1 MRFVKIYDTT
11 LRDGAQ
17 AEDISFILDDKLR
30 IAKRLDDLGVHYIEG
45 GWPGTN
51 PKDDAFFKAVKTMR
65 FSIAK
70 VAAFGSTRKKGI
82 AAENDELAQD
92 AGGRRDRGDHHLREI
107 VGYPRAGGARVLPR
121 GEPGHDRRYARVTC
135 GPRTRELFYDA
146 EHFFDGF
153 VADTDYALATL
164 SAAAG
169 AGADCIVLC
178 DTNGGMMPW
187 QIREIIG
194 RVRETVSL
202 PLGIHC
208 HNDNGLAVANSLF
221 AVEMG
226 IDQVQ
231 GTLNGYGERCGNAN
245 LCTIIPNLKIKMDIE
260 CISDKQLA
268 RLKEVSR
275 FVDDMANRVP
285 DKHGPYV
292 GESAFAHKGGIH
304 ASAVTKNPLTYEHI
318 DPALVGNEQRILVSD
333 QSGHSNIRF
342 KAKQLGIN
350 LSTEDEKT
358 KLLVKSI
365 KEMESRGYQFEG
377 ADASFELLV
386 NRGLGRY
393 KPSFRLRGFR
403 IIVERRTGDKEPLSE
418 ATIMIDVDGR
428 VEHTAATG
436 NGPVNAL
443 DNAIRKALEK
453 FYPEL
458 ADMRLLD
465 YKVRV
470 ITTEDGTAATV
481 RVLIESGDKE
491 DTWETVGVHP
501 NIIQAS
507 WNALVD
513 SIEYKLL
520 KDEKKRRAREGR

>member
-17 AEDISFILDDKLR
+17 AEDITFILDDRLR
-30 IAKRLDDLGVHYIEG
+30 IAKRLDDLGIHYIEG

-51 PKDDAFFKAVKTMR
+51 PKADAFFKAVKTMR

-70 VAAFGSTRKKGI
+70 VAAFGSTRRKGI
-82 AAENDELAQD
+82 TPQNDDLIKAIVSAETEVITIFGKSWDVHVREALGCSLEENLAMI
-92 AGGRRDRGDHHLREI
+92 GDTLAFLR
-107 VGYPRAGGARVLPR
+107 PK
-121 GEPGHDRRYARVTC
+121 
-135 GPRTRELFYDA
+135 TRELFYDA

-153 VADTDYALATL
+153 TADPDYALATL
-164 SAAAG
+164 AAAAG
-169 AGADCIVLC
+169 AGVDCIILC

-187 QIREIIG
+187 QIREIMG
-194 RVRETVSL
+194 RVKKEINL

-208 HNDNGLAVANSLF
+208 HNDNGLGAANTLT

-226 IDQVQ
+226 VDQVQ
-231 GTLNGYGERCGNAN
+231 GTINGYGERCGNAN
-245 LCTIIPNLKIKMDIE
+245 LCTVIPNLKIKMGIE
-260 CISDKQLA
+260 CISDKQLM

-275 FVDDMANRVP
+275 FVDEMANRVP

-304 ASAVTKNPLTYEHI
+304 ASAVAKNPLTYEHI
-318 DPALVGNEQRILVSD
+318 DPRLVGNEQRILVSD
-333 QSGHSNIRF
+333 QSGNSNIRF
-342 KAKQLGIN
+342 KAKQLGID
-350 LSTEDEKT
+350 LSAEDEKAGQ
-358 KLLVKSI
+358 LVKSI
-365 KEMESRGYQFEG
+365 KELESKGYQFEG

-386 NRGLGRY
+386 NRALGRY

-428 VEHTAATG
+428 VEHTAASG

-443 DNAIRKALEK
+443 DKAVRKALEK

-481 RVLIESGDKE
+481 RVLVESGDKE

-507 WNALVD
+507 WSALVD

-520 KDEKKRRAREGR
+520 KDEKKRRAKQGG

>member
-30 IAKRLDDLGVHYIEG
+30 IAKRLDDLGVHYVEG

-65 FSIAK
+65 FSIAN

-82 AAENDELAQD
+82 AAENDELLKALVAASTEVVTIFGKSWD
-92 AGGRRDRGDHHLREI
+92 IHVREALGCSLEENLAMIADTLGYLR
-107 VGYPRAGGARVLPR
+107 P
-121 GEPGHDRRYARVTC
+121 T
-135 GPRTRELFYDA
+135 TRELFYDA

-153 VADTDYALATL
+153 VADPEYALATL

-178 DTNGGMMPW
+178 DTNGGIMPW
-187 QIREIIG
+187 QVREIVG
-194 RVRETVSL
+194 RVRETIGL

-208 HNDNGLAVANSLF
+208 HNDNGLAAANTLS

-226 IDQVQ
+226 ADQVQ
-231 GTLNGYGERCGNAN
+231 GTVNGYGERCGNAN
-245 LCTIIPNLKIKMDIE
+245 LCTIIPNLKIKMGIE

-275 FVDDMANRVP
+275 FVDEMANRVP

-333 QSGHSNIRF
+333 QSGHSNIRL
-342 KAKQLGIN
+342 KAKQLGIA
-350 LSTEDEKT
+350 LSPEDEKT

-365 KEMESRGYQFEG
+365 KEMESKGYQFES

-403 IIVERRTGDKEPLSE
+403 IIVERRIGDKEPLSE
-418 ATIMIDVDGR
+418 ATVMIDVDGR

-491 DTWETVGVHP
+491 DTWDTVGVHP

-507 WNALVD
+507 WDALVD

-520 KDEKKRRAREGR
+520 KDEKKRRAKGGD

>member
-1 MRFVKIYDTT
+1 MRFVNIYDTT

-17 AEDISFILDDKLR
+17 AEDITFILDDKLR
-30 IAKRLDDLGVHYIEG
+30 IAKKLDELGVHYIEG
-45 GWPGTN
+45 GWPGAN
-51 PKDDAFFKAVKTMR
+51 PKDDAFFKAAKTMR

-70 VAAFGSTRKKGI
+70 IAAFGSTRKKGI
-82 AAENDELAQD
+82 TAENDELLGKLTAAETEVVTIFGKSWD
-92 AGGRRDRGDHHLREI
+92 VHVKEALGCSLEENLAMIGDTLAFLR
-107 VGYPRAGGARVLPR
+107 PK
-121 GEPGHDRRYARVTC
+121 
-135 GPRTRELFYDA
+135 TRELFYDA

-153 VADTDYALATL
+153 VADPDYALATL
-164 SAAAG
+164 SAAVG
-169 AGADCIVLC
+169 AGVDCIVLC

-187 QIREIIG
+187 QIREIIE
-194 RVRETVSL
+194 RVKKEIGI

-208 HNDNGLAVANSLF
+208 HNDNGLGAANSLF

-226 IDQVQ
+226 VDQVQ
-231 GTLNGYGERCGNAN
+231 GTINGYGERCGNAN
-245 LCTIIPNLKIKMDIE
+245 LCTIIPNLKIKMGIE

-268 RLKEVSR
+268 RLREVSR
-275 FVDDMANRVP
+275 FVDEMANRVP
-285 DKHGPYV
+285 DKHRPYV

-318 DPALVGNEQRILVSD
+318 DPRLVGNEQRILVSD
-333 QSGHSNIRF
+333 QSGNSNIRF
-342 KAKQLGIN
+342 KAKQFGID

-358 KLLVKSI
+358 RQLVKSI
-365 KEMESRGYQFEG
+365 KDLESKGYQFEG

-386 NRGLGRY
+386 NRAIGRY

-458 ADMRLLD
+458 AEMRLLD

-507 WNALVD
+507 WSALVD

-520 KDEKKRRAREGR
+520 KDVKKRRAKEGS

>member
-82 AAENDELAQD
+82 AAENDELLKTLAAVETEVITIFGKSWD
-92 AGGRRDRGDHHLREI
+92 IHVREALGCSPEENLAMIADTLR
-107 VGYPRAGGARVLPR
+107 YLR
-121 GEPGHDRRYARVTC
+121 
-135 GPRTRELFYDA
+135 PRTRELFYDA

-164 SAAAG
+164 SAAAS

-418 ATIMIDVDGR
+418 ATVMIDVDGR

-520 KDEKKRRAREGR
+520 KDEKKRRAKEGG

>member
-1 MRFVKIYDTT
+1 
-11 LRDGAQ
+11 
-17 AEDISFILDDKLR
+17 
-30 IAKRLDDLGVHYIEG
+30 
-45 GWPGTN
+45 
-51 PKDDAFFKAVKTMR
+51 
-65 FSIAK
+65 
-70 VAAFGSTRKKGI
+70 
-82 AAENDELAQD
+82 
-92 AGGRRDRGDHHLREI
+92 
-107 VGYPRAGGARVLPR
+107 
-121 GEPGHDRRYARVTC
+121 
-135 GPRTRELFYDA
+135 
-146 EHFFDGF
+146 
-153 VADTDYALATL
+153 
-164 SAAAG
+164 
-169 AGADCIVLC
+169 
-178 DTNGGMMPW
+178 
-187 QIREIIG
+187 
-194 RVRETVSL
+194 
-202 PLGIHC
+202 
-208 HNDNGLAVANSLF
+208 
-221 AVEMG
+221 
-226 IDQVQ
+226 
-231 GTLNGYGERCGNAN
+231 
-245 LCTIIPNLKIKMDIE
+245 
-260 CISDKQLA
+260 
-268 RLKEVSR
+268 
-275 FVDDMANRVP
+275 
-285 DKHGPYV
+285 
-292 GESAFAHKGGIH
+292 
-304 ASAVTKNPLTYEHI
+304 
-318 DPALVGNEQRILVSD
+318 
-333 QSGHSNIRF
+333 
-342 KAKQLGIN
+342 
-350 LSTEDEKT
+350 
-358 KLLVKSI
+358 
-365 KEMESRGYQFEG
+365 MESRGYQFEG

>member
-17 AEDISFILDDKLR
+17 AEDITFILDDKLR

-51 PKDDAFFKAVKTMR
+51 PKDDTFFKAVKTMR

-70 VAAFGSTRKKGI
+70 IAAFGSTRKKGI
-82 AAENDELAQD
+82 AAENDQLLKALAAAD
-92 AGGRRDRGDHHLREI
+92 TEVVTIFGKSWDVHVREALGCSPEENLAMIGDTLAYLR
-107 VGYPRAGGARVLPR
+107 
-121 GEPGHDRRYARVTC
+121 PG
-135 GPRTRELFYDA
+135 TRELFYDA

-153 VADTDYALATL
+153 VADPDYALATL
-164 SAAAG
+164 KAAAG
-169 AGADCIVLC
+169 SGADCIVLC
-178 DTNGGMMPW
+178 DTNGGIMPW
-187 QIREIIG
+187 QLKEIIE
-194 RVRETVSL
+194 RVKKEITL

-208 HNDNGLAVANSLF
+208 HNDNGLGAANSLF
-221 AVEMG
+221 AVQMG
-226 IDQVQ
+226 VDQVQ
-231 GTLNGYGERCGNAN
+231 GTINGYGERCGNAN
-245 LCTIIPNLKIKMDIE
+245 LCTIIPNLKIKMGIE
-260 CISDKQLA
+260 CISDTQLT

-275 FVDDMANRVP
+275 FVDGMANRVP
-285 DKHGPYV
+285 EKHGPYV

-318 DPALVGNEQRILVSD
+318 DPRLVGNEQRILVSD
-333 QSGHSNIRF
+333 QSGHSNIRL
-342 KAKQLGIN
+342 KAKQLGID
-350 LSTEDEKT
+350 LSAEDEKARQ
-358 KLLVKSI
+358 LLKNI
-365 KEMESRGYQFEG
+365 KEMESKGYQFEG

-386 NRGLGRY
+386 NRAIGRY

-403 IIVERRTGDKEPLSE
+403 TIVERRTGDKEPLSE

-443 DNAIRKALEK
+443 DFAIRKALEK

-491 DTWETVGVHP
+491 DTWETLGVHP

-520 KDEKKRRAREGR
+520 KDEKKRRAKEGG

>member
-17 AEDISFILDDKLR
+17 AEDITFILDDKLR
-30 IAKRLDDLGVHYIEG
+30 IARKLDELGVHYIEG
-45 GWPGTN
+45 GWPGAN

-70 VAAFGSTRKKGI
+70 IAAFGSTRKKGI
-82 AAENDELAQD
+82 AAENDELLAKLTAAD
-92 AGGRRDRGDHHLREI
+92 TEVVTIFGKSWDVHVKEALGASKEENLAMIRDTLAFLR
-107 VGYPRAGGARVLPR
+107 PK
-121 GEPGHDRRYARVTC
+121 
-135 GPRTRELFYDA
+135 TRELFYDA

-153 VADTDYALATL
+153 VADPEYALATL
-164 SAAAG
+164 KAAAEG
-169 AGADCIVLC
+169 GTDCIVLC
-178 DTNGGMMPW
+178 DTNGGIMPW
-187 QIREIIG
+187 QIREIIE
-194 RVRETVSL
+194 RVRKEISL
-202 PLGIHC
+202 SLGIHC
-208 HNDNGLAVANSLF
+208 HNDNGLGAANSLF

-226 IDQVQ
+226 VDQVQ
-231 GTLNGYGERCGNAN
+231 GTVNGYGERCGNAN
-245 LCTIIPNLKIKMDIE
+245 LCTIIPNLKLKMGIE

-268 RLKEVSR
+268 RLREVSR
-275 FVDDMANRVP
+275 FVDEMANRVP
-285 DKHGPYV
+285 DKHRPYV

-304 ASAVTKNPLTYEHI
+304 ASAVMKNPLTYEHV
-318 DPALVGNEQRILVSD
+318 DPRLVGNEQRILVSD

-350 LSTEDEKT
+350 LSAEDEKT
-358 KLLVKSI
+358 GQLVKSI

-386 NRGLGRY
+386 NRALGRY

-458 ADMRLLD
+458 AEMRLLD

-491 DTWETVGVHP
+491 DSWETVGVHP

-507 WNALVD
+507 WSALVD

-520 KDEKKRRAREGR
+520 KDEKKRRAKEGD

>member
-17 AEDISFILDDKLR
+17 AEDITFILDDKLR
-30 IAKRLDDLGVHYIEG
+30 IAKKLDELGVHYIEG
-45 GWPGTN
+45 GWPGAN
-51 PKDDAFFKAVKTMR
+51 PKDDAFFKAAKTMR

-82 AAENDELAQD
+82 AAEKDELLGKLVAAD
-92 AGGRRDRGDHHLREI
+92 TEVITIFGKSWDVHVKEALGASREENLAMIGDTLAFVRPH
-107 VGYPRAGGARVLPR
+107 P
-121 GEPGHDRRYARVTC
+121 
-135 GPRTRELFYDA
+135 RELFYDA

-153 VADTDYALATL
+153 LADPEYALATL
-164 SAAAG
+164 KAAAK
-169 AGADCIVLC
+169 AGADCVVLC
-178 DTNGGMMPW
+178 DTNGGTMPW
-187 QIREIIG
+187 QIREIIE
-194 RVRETVSL
+194 RVKKEIKL

-208 HNDNGLAVANSLF
+208 HNDNGLGAANSLS

-231 GTLNGYGERCGNAN
+231 GTINGYGERCGNAN
-245 LCTIIPNLKIKMDIE
+245 LCTIIPNLKIKMGIE
-260 CISDKQLA
+260 CISDNQLA
-268 RLKEVSR
+268 RLREVSR
-275 FVDDMANRVP
+275 FVDEMANRVP
-285 DKHGPYV
+285 DKHRPYV

-304 ASAVTKNPLTYEHI
+304 ASAVSKNPLTYEHI
-318 DPALVGNEQRILVSD
+318 DPRVVGNEQRVLVSD
-333 QSGHSNIRF
+333 QSGLSNIRF
-342 KAKQLGIN
+342 KAKQFGID
-350 LSTEDEKT
+350 LSNEDEKT
-358 KLLVKSI
+358 RQLVKSI

-386 NRGLGRY
+386 NRALGRY
-393 KPSFRLRGFR
+393 KQSFKLRGFR

-458 ADMRLLD
+458 AEMRLLD

-507 WNALVD
+507 WSALVD

-520 KDEKKRRAREGR
+520 KDEKKRRAREGS

>member
-17 AEDISFILDDKLR
+17 AEDITFILDDKLR

-51 PKDDAFFKAVKTMR
+51 PKDDTFFKAVKTMR

-70 VAAFGSTRKKGI
+70 IAAFGSTRKKGI
-82 AAENDELAQD
+82 AAENDQLLKALAAAD
-92 AGGRRDRGDHHLREI
+92 TEVVTIFGKSWDVHVREALGCSPEENLAMIGDTLAYLR
-107 VGYPRAGGARVLPR
+107 
-121 GEPGHDRRYARVTC
+121 PG
-135 GPRTRELFYDA
+135 TRELFYDA

-153 VADTDYALATL
+153 VADPDYALATL
-164 SAAAG
+164 KAAAG
-169 AGADCIVLC
+169 SGADCIVLC
-178 DTNGGMMPW
+178 DTNGGIMPW
-187 QIREIIG
+187 QLKDIIERVKKEIA
-194 RVRETVSL
+194 L

-208 HNDNGLAVANSLF
+208 HNDNGLGAANSLF

-226 IDQVQ
+226 VDQVQ
-231 GTLNGYGERCGNAN
+231 GTINGYGERCGNAN
-245 LCTIIPNLKIKMDIE
+245 LCTIIPNLKIKMGIE
-260 CISDKQLA
+260 CISDTQLT

-275 FVDDMANRVP
+275 FVDGMANRVP

-318 DPALVGNEQRILVSD
+318 DPRLVGNEQRILVSD
-333 QSGHSNIRF
+333 QSGHSNIRL
-342 KAKQLGIN
+342 KAKQLGID
-350 LSTEDEKT
+350 LSAEDEKARQ
-358 KLLVKSI
+358 LLKNI
-365 KEMESRGYQFEG
+365 KEMESKGYQFEG

-386 NRGLGRY
+386 NRAIGRY

-403 IIVERRTGDKEPLSE
+403 TIVERRTGDKEPLSE

-443 DNAIRKALEK
+443 DFAIRKALEK

-491 DTWETVGVHP
+491 DTWETLGVHP

-520 KDEKKRRAREGR
+520 KDEKKRRAKEGG